1 MHVKLIFVI
10 CSAIG
15 LCFMSCHN
23 GNQSTITSLRKEI
36 EISDTMSFRQNR
48 AIDISETDSLKLY
61 KPIFDGGMCL
71 LCEYDCQPIEDDNC
85 IFVAAGAYTKS
96 YNWSKFDHGLIAG
109 PHIDDKFY
117 EGYAEPA
124 NSGAFYYLH
133 SEKRWG
139 FVHEGF
145 EQTLRDIATVRA
157 PCVGFSQV
165 MLLSEGEICS
175 IHSRSNPSK
184 LRHRRAIC
192 DINHELY
199 IVDSK
204 DKVTMFEFAEC
215 LKTLGAINALY
226 MDMGS
231 MRYSAYREYD
241 GGEWVEIH
249 PCNRLTKYCSNYLV
263 FYR

>member
-1 MHVKLIFVI
+1 MSIKFVLSIIVTI
-10 CSAIG
+10 CIV
-15 LCFMSCHN
+15 SCHTIGRN
-23 GNQSTITSLRKEI
+23 NSTGTSEAVNTADTTFAYHAQTVIISQTGSLR
-36 EISDTMSFRQNR
+36 
-48 AIDISETDSLKLY
+48 LY
-61 KPIFDGGMCL
+61 KPIFNGGLVL
-71 LCEYDCQPIEDDNC
+71 LCEYDCKPTEGDDC
-85 IFVAAGAYTKS
+85 VFVAAGAYTKS
-96 YNWSKFDHGLIAG
+96 YDWSKFDHGLIAG
-109 PHIDDKFY
+109 PHINDKFY
-117 EGYAEPA
+117 EGYVEPA
-124 NSGAFYYLH
+124 NSGAFYYIH

-139 FVHEGF
+139 FVCEDF
-145 EQTLRDIATVRA
+145 EQTLQDIAA
-157 PCVGFSQV
+157 AGEPCVGFSQV
-165 MLLSEGEICS
+165 MLLSEGEVCS

-204 DKVTMFEFAEC
+204 YKVTLFEFAEC

-249 PCNRLTKYCSNYLV
+249 PRNRLTKYCSNYLV